1 MFDFQIWCLSCSL
14 VPHQKKISSGYNRF
28 SNNFEKALNLIMPFH
43 TMYLLEAAFSGV
55 TIIKLNFQ
63 SILENIEVALCPIPS
78 NIDPAL
84 KSLYINKLTH

>member
-1 MFDFQIWCLSCSL
+1 
-14 VPHQKKISSGYNRF
+14 
-28 SNNFEKALNLIMPFH
+28 MPFH

-55 TIIKLNFQ
+55 TIKKLNFQ